1 MNKLLSL
8 TMVSGI
14 LILTSCGDAS
24 ENGTKDAESS
34 SDATSTTPSSEDN
47 TDEYKDEKSLC
58 DCMEMSINDPY
69 GNMDGCDW
77 ITEEYES
84 ESDAIKQVMIDC
96 PDILSEEMIEAMQ
109 EQSDFDDEYE
119 AEMQK
124 AQEEYDAEMQ
134 KVQEEYDAEME
145 KAMKEIDGM

>member
-1 MNKLLSL
+1 MKKLLSL
-8 TMVSGI
+8 TLASGM

-24 ENGTKDAESS
+24 ENATKDAESS
-34 SDATSTTPSSEDN
+34 SETTSTSPSSDDN
-47 TDEYKDEKSLC
+47 TDENKDKKSLC

-77 ITEEYES
+77 ITEEYEY

-96 PDILSEEMIEAMQ
+96 PYILSEEMVEAMQ
-109 EQSDFDDEYE
+109 EESDSYDDYE

-124 AQEEYDAEMQ
+124 AQEEYDAEM
-134 KVQEEYDAEME
+134 KKAMKEYDAEME